1 MTQNSVFQNNNLLGP
16 NRLNRHNIDFLEF
29 VRSRIHALSPRSVYF
44 DPICDHGLDVSAY
57 GYSPSFGNSLR
68 IKTLSNEIN
77 YHIQNEIIKTED
89 IIENSSIDSEIF
101 DDKYYFE
108 QNEQFSRD
116 VYTED
121 KLVILC
127 SSIQRD
133 YINWNYIDKLFFLDR
148 QRLKFKIHPI
158 SKKEDVYKI
167 KEKYSKENIIEPS
180 VSINEIIK
188 EFQVLLVPTSSEI
201 SILGLLFNKQVDN
214 ITHPNKYWMSNN
226 TDLFEL
232 LKTSQ
237 NPQNIFNTIMKSER
251 SGFIFES
258 SNVDLSISKFFE
270 LSENII
276 QKKQIKIPYVREL

>member
-1 MTQNSVFQNNNLLGP
+1 M
-16 NRLNRHNIDFLEF
+16 
-29 VRSRIHALSPRSVYF
+29 
-44 DPICDHGLDVSAY
+44 
-57 GYSPSFGNSLR
+57 
-68 IKTLSNEIN
+68 
-77 YHIQNEIIKTED
+77 
-89 IIENSSIDSEIF
+89 
-101 DDKYYFE
+101 
-108 QNEQFSRD
+108 
-116 VYTED
+116 
-121 KLVILC
+121 
-127 SSIQRD
+127 
-133 YINWNYIDKLFFLDR
+133 
-148 QRLKFKIHPI
+148 
-158 SKKEDVYKI
+158 
-167 KEKYSKENIIEPS
+167 
-180 VSINEIIK
+180 
-188 EFQVLLVPTSSEI
+188 PTSSEI